1 MTKMRRKEERNR
13 NSAITL
19 VSLVVTIVILLIL
32 AGISLN
38 LTIGQNGIIERAMQA
53 KKEINEKAI
62 EEQEALKSLYNEILA
77 NTDGEPYYPGKRLE
91 DYKRK
96 IAQAITNE
104 KVETAYDAATE
115 IMVENIGKILQ
126 ARTEDAT
133 ATKEYIAK
141 GKTAYINGEKVVG
154 TGEKYDV
161 IDLKGRFYLYKP
173 DMYNSESN
181 RWEKIYNY
189 GTSSIEYT
197 EEYLSLKTSGTT
209 DFTISELIDFSD
221 YQVLYYEF
229 EVDTMNNTFFGITVT
244 KPLSN
249 PMSRTDYGLTCS
261 LVNVKNQVYQ
271 LKNGHYLARIDVTNL
286 KNGYVTLEGNG
297 NTIKVYSVYLR

>member
-1 MTKMRRKEERNR
+1 MTKVRKKEEKKT

-38 LTIGQNGIIERAMQA
+38 LTIGQNGIIQRALQA
-53 KKEINEKAI
+53 KKEIGEKAL
-62 EEQEALKSLYNEILA
+62 EEKDALESLYNEIIS
-77 NTDGEPYYPGKRLE
+77 NTGGEPYYPGKRLE

-96 IAQAITNE
+96 IAQAITDQ

-115 IMVENIGKILQ
+115 IMVENIAKILQ
-126 ARTEDAT
+126 AQTADAT
-133 ATKEYIAK
+133 ASEEYIAK
-141 GKTAYINGEKVVG
+141 GKTAYINGEKVTG

-189 GTSSIEYT
+189 GTSSIEYN
-197 EEYLSLKTSGTT
+197 EEHLALKTSGTT

-229 EVDTMNNTFFGITVT
+229 EVEAIKNTFFGITVT
-244 KPLSN
+244 KPISN
-249 PMSRTDYGLTCS
+249 PMSRTDYGLTAS
-261 LVNVKNQVYQ
+261 IVNGKSQVYQ

-286 KNGYVTLEGNG
+286 KSGYVTIEGNG
-297 NTIKVYSVYLR
+297 NTIKLYSVYLR